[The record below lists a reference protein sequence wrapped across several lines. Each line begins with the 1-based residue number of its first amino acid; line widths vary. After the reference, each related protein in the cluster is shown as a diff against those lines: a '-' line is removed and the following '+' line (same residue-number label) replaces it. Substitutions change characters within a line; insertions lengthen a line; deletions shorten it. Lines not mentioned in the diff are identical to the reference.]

1 MSNQVAVINNVNDVV
16 MHQEQVFNQVCADD
30 KIVFV
35 KESQFAMQL
44 MQANKYLNDTA
55 WKNQDSLKNAI
66 VNVASIGITLNP
78 AKKFAYLVPRKN
90 AVCLDISYL
99 GLIFLAQSVG
109 SIAWAQCK
117 LVKANDK
124 YENMGLDKAPIHQYN
139 AFATNEQRGE
149 VVGGYC
155 TVKLPSG
162 DFLTHEMNL
171 EKIHAIQKLSSAGSK
186 GPWKDHW
193 DEMARKTVVKQA
205 AKYWPSV
212 DRLENAIEMLNTES
226 GEGLAAV
233 EKDITHEVIEN
244 AIETLK
250 EMIEGKPMDKV
261 LAWLKI
267 ERIED
272 ITQERAEWAVRSLRK
287 AG

>member
-1 MSNQVAVINNVNDVV
+1 MTNQVAVINNVNDVV
-16 MHQEQVFNQVCADD
+16 MHQEQTFNQVCADD
-30 KIVFV
+30 KIVFA

-44 MQANKYLNDTA
+44 MQSNKYLNETA

-117 LVKANDK
+117 LVKANDH
-124 YENMGLDKAPIHQYN
+124 YENMGLDKPPVHKYN
-139 AFATNEQRGE
+139 AFASNEQRGA

-155 TVKLPSG
+155 TVKLPGG

-171 EKIHAIQKLSSAGSK
+171 EQIHAIQKLSSAGSR

-193 DEMARKTVVKQA
+193 DEMARKTIVKQA
-205 AKYWPSV
+205 SKYWPSV
-212 DRLENAIEMLNTES
+212 DRLESAIEMLNTES
-226 GEGLAAV
+226 GEGLASA
-233 EKDITHEVIEN
+233 EESIAPEVIEN
-244 AIETLK
+244 AIETLRDL
-250 EMIEGKPMDKV
+250 IQDRPLDKV
-261 LAWLKI
+261 LSWLKV
-267 ERIED
+267 ERFED
-272 ITQERAEWAVRSLRK
+272 ITVEVAEWAVRAIRK